1 MRRSLLS
8 TQRRLSLTLALGAGV
23 LFIVGVLVWIPWSAL
38 PPRSVDPHSVFSDA
52 ELHALRSYASQQ
64 RHLAWW
70 AYFLTLA
77 LAIALAAVP
86 VVRKAFLRLP
96 GPLLVQVLVGTA
108 LVASASQ
115 VLALPFDW
123 MLFQNERRAGVSV
136 ESTGLWWR
144 DLVVGLVVGWVP
156 LALGAVATVS
166 VVRRFP
172 RTWPVILASL
182 AGTAV
187 IAGSLILPVVV
198 EPLFTSTRPL
208 PAGALRTAVFHLAAE
223 EGVHLRDVVVAD
235 ASTRTTAENA
245 EVTGFG
251 PTERLVLDD
260 TLLRSMSEREV
271 EVVIGHE
278 LGHAAN
284 HDVLTGTVLGAVGVI
299 AAIGL
304 LGLCFGGERASELT
318 RASAV
323 PLLFAILAVGSFVVS
338 PLENAMSRAIE
349 SRADRVALAT
359 THDAPDF
366 VLVQKQLDL
375 AARLDP
381 SPPAWS
387 QFWWGSHPTV
397 LERISLAR

>member
-1 MRRSLLS
+1 M
-8 TQRRLSLTLALGAGV
+8 
-23 LFIVGVLVWIPWSAL
+23 GVLVWIPWSAL

-86 VVRKAFLRLP
+86 LVRKAFLRLP

>member
-23 LFIVGVLVWIPWSAL
+23 LFVVGVLVWIPWSAL

-304 LGLCFGGERASELT
+304 LGLCFGGDRASELT

>member
-1 MRRSLLS
+1 M
-8 TQRRLSLTLALGAGV
+8 
-23 LFIVGVLVWIPWSAL
+23 GVLVWIPWSAL

>member
-1 MRRSLLS
+1 M
-8 TQRRLSLTLALGAGV
+8 TLALGAGV

-38 PPRSVDPHSVFSDA
+38 PPRSVDPRSVFSDA

-108 LVASASQ
+108 LAASASQ

-144 DLVVGLVVGWVP
+144 DLLVGLVVGWVP

>member
-23 LFIVGVLVWIPWSAL
+23 LFVVGVLVWIPWSAL

-52 ELHALRSYASQQ
+52 QLDALRSYASQQ

-208 PAGALRTAVFHLAAE
+208 PAGALRTAVFHLAAK

-323 PLLFAILAVGSFVVS
+323 PLLFAILAVGSFIVS

>member
-86 VVRKAFLRLP
+86 LVRKAFLRLP

>member
-23 LFIVGVLVWIPWSAL
+23 LFVVGVLVWIPWSAL

-96 GPLLVQVLVGTA
+96 GPLLVQALMGTA